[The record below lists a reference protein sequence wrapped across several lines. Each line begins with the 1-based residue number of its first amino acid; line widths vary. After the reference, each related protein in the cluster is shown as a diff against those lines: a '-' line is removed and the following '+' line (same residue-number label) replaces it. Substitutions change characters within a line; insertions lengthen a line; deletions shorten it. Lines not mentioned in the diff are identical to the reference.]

1 MNRMSL
7 DKLPI
12 NIVGKVNDIKCVEG
26 IKRRLLDL
34 GIIKGT
40 KIEPVLLS
48 PSGDPRAFSVRG
60 TLIAIR
66 KEDAENIE
74 VIL

>member
-12 NIVGKVNDIKCVEG
+12 NIVGKVNDIKCVEE

-40 KIEPVLLS
+40 KIEPILLS

>member
-26 IKRRLLDL
+26 IKRRLIDL

>member
-34 GIIKGT
+34 GIIEGT